1 MKKDIYNDKVLVEA
15 YKKRFAQILE
25 YTMPNSNILGEDD
38 EETPDAGMEGDEMP
52 MNQMDN
58 GASDEGG
65 MDQSIDNNQM
75 MGAEMPQDGNDAQMD
90 GGEMPMDQMGGE
102 MSQEG
107 DLTSGFNPEMA
118 ANDNM
123 GDNGDI
129 SQMQPDDEVI
139 DITDLTDAQEET
151 QEELDAFD
159 KKFVKAIE
167 AINGIEKMLK
177 TNDDKIE
184 ALSAEIKKRNPTP
197 KEKMSNRAA
206 ISYPFNVS
214 PEDYWEDK
222 EKNSNYSTEDDQT
235 KKEFVIKQSDIDNAR
250 DWKNI
255 SDSMNDDFMYNQT
268 LNKIL
273 NF

>member
-38 EETPDAGMEGDEMP
+38 EEAPDTAGESDETPMG
-52 MNQMDN
+52 QMDN
-58 GASDEGG
+58 TVPQEGG
-65 MDQSIDNNQM
+65 NDMAQGEMNDTQMSQDQ
-75 MGAEMPQDGNDAQMD
+75 MG
-90 GGEMPMDQMGGE
+90 GGEMPMDQMDGE
-102 MSQEG
+102 VSQEG

-118 ANDNM
+118 ANDGM
-123 GDNGDI
+123 GDNGEI

-214 PEDYWEDK
+214 PEDYWENK
-222 EKNSNYSTEDDQT
+222 EKNSNYSTEDDQA
-235 KKEFVIKQSDIDNAR
+235 KEEFVIKQSDIDNAR